1 MNQLLTGGC
10 GSDSNSLGFFFF
22 GVVCVRVTIVDH
34 LPPPCPH
41 ISFSHTNF
49 LHALLPCIHAYQA
62 ALFFLPFIFSPFVWC
77 PYSHLYTPSITFI
90 AASEHAFLYSSSS
103 LDWHRVGT
111 QHRWGSLLNL
121 ARSCCSAATV
131 IVFFLCLATTAM
143 SNWLGITSLT
153 FWLWKSHRTTLGGTD
168 LPVSYARYLAMMLHV
183 LCALP
188 AGASLHKLHLG
199 SCRTVVYLVLGAF
212 SCTAMIC
219 ASVQSSFVQPFSIS
233 GWILHSTWALRI
245 IQITDA
251 PTSNEIPFSF

>member
-111 QHRWGSLLNL
+111 AQVG
-121 ARSCCSAATV
+121 V
-131 IVFFLCLATTAM
+131 IVKPGKILLFSSNSDCLLPLFGHHCYVQLVRHHQFDLLTLEVPQDHPRGHRSSCILCPLLGYDAPCTVCPACRSISAQTAPRVLPYCSISCAWSFFLHC
-143 SNWLGITSLT
+143 
-153 FWLWKSHRTTLGGTD
+153 HD
-168 LPVSYARYLAMMLHV
+168 LCICAVQ
-183 LCALP
+183 LCP
-188 AGASLHKLHLG
+188 AIFNIWMNPALHL
-199 SCRTVVYLVLGAF
+199 
-212 SCTAMIC
+212 
-219 ASVQSSFVQPFSIS
+219 SSENYP
-233 GWILHSTWALRI
+233 
-245 IQITDA
+245 D
-251 PTSNEIPFSF
+251 N